1 MAGTNGKIKTL
12 CKNYDAMAD
21 EGKNELLK
29 IGENFLA
36 EIKLLGDKETTNEND
51 RLKFTNKNLYEL

>member
-12 CKNYDAMAD
+12 CKNYDAMTD

-29 IGENFLA
+29 MGENFLA
-36 EIKLLGDKETTNEND
+36 EIKLLGDKEIVHEND
-51 RLKFTNKNLYEL
+51 GLKFSDEKSI